1 MTAAIE
7 WGKLVQVIWVSL
19 LAGVGITALF
29 SMVIYGSTRAAESR
43 REGRSTLA
51 TGYGVMAA
59 VAGVAVIAIVVFGL
73 AIIVTN

>member
-7 WGKLVQVIWVSL
+7 WGKLLQVIWVSL